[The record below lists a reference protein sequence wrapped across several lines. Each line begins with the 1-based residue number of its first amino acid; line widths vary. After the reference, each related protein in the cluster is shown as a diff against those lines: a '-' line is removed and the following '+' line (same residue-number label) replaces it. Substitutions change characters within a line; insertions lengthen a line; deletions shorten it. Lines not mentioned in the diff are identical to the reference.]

1 MERKTGIYAIISP
14 SNRVYIGSAHDLY
27 KRKRR
32 HFYELKRGTHSNPA
46 LKAAW
51 AKYGDELRF
60 TVIEHCEVDKLIER
74 EQWWIDNHALFWG
87 RMYNASSIAG
97 RPEHTEE
104 VRRKISEAH
113 KGRKLTPEHIEKVR
127 VTSTGR
133 LHTKETKQKISAS
146 SARPEMV
153 ARLIEINKTRV
164 KTPEE
169 IERTRALGLSHKG
182 KRHTDDTRAKMSASQ
197 QKRYTENPYPT
208 GEANKITGTKRSEET
223 KRRMSEAAKKR
234 WADPAQLAKKSA
246 SSQAQRLRE
255 HMARLNWIVGG
266 IFEPLEVGTV

>member
-1 MERKTGIYAIISP
+1 MERKSGIYAIISP
-14 SNRVYIGSAHDLY
+14 SNRVYIGSAYDLH

-60 TVIEHCEVDKLIER
+60 TVIEYCEVDKLIER
-74 EQWWIDNHALFWG
+74 EQWRIDNHALFWG

-127 VTSTGR
+127 ITSTGR
-133 LHTKETKQKISAS
+133 LHTEETKRKISAS

-169 IERTRALGLSHKG
+169 IERMRALGSSHKG
-182 KRHTDDTRAKMSASQ
+182 KRHTEQSRAIMRESQ
-197 QKRYTENPYPT
+197 RKRYAEKPYPES
-208 GEANKITGTKRSEET
+208 GKEKLRGRKRSEET
-223 KRRMSEAAKKR
+223 KRRISEGAKKR
-234 WADPAQLAKKSA
+234 WADPAQLAKKSEA
-246 SSQAQRLRE
+246 AKAQRLRE